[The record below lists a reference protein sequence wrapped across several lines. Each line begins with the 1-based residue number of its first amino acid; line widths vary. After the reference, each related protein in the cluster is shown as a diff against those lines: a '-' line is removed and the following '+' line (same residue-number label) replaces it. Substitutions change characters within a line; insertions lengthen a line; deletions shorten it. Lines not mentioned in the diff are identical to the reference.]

1 MSLLS
6 SISRISFLFLFGT
19 TIYTVRRAFVLI
31 LEACKW
37 HPLRRKKEKRKSQMK
52 SGHQGLLI
60 SQMAPQVFFS
70 FVASSL
76 ILCSRVI
83 QLSAY
88 GTPLLRCPTTSSV
101 GTNVYSLSL
110 PPSKT
115 NNWSLMTPLR
125 NKLPIPW
132 LKQKG
137 EHCWCFFSFFFPL
150 YFHSGIF
157 IGPIL
162 FSLK

>member
-1 MSLLS
+1 
-6 SISRISFLFLFGT
+6 
-19 TIYTVRRAFVLI
+19 
-31 LEACKW
+31 
-37 HPLRRKKEKRKSQMK
+37 MK

-137 EHCWCFFSFFFPL
+137 EHCWCFFSFFFSPV
-150 YFHSGIF
+150 
-157 IGPIL
+157 
-162 FSLK
+162 FSLWNFYWTYSVLFKIVEILL